1 MEWVPTLDPVS
12 RDSPFSCRCSCQNY
26 ALREQTDGVVA
37 YSSACHF
44 QRAEGG
50 RFSISRPDGDTILTS
65 IMDLLVSIVST
76 DNAEVHGLTTTG
88 INSRWGV
95 AVRSQLDFACWTG
108 PDFEIC
114 TN

>member
-1 MEWVPTLDPVS
+1 M
-12 RDSPFSCRCSCQNY
+12 
-26 ALREQTDGVVA
+26 VA

-65 IMDLLVSIVST
+65 ITDLLVSIVST

-88 INSRWGV
+88 INSRWGGRREEQAGFRLV
-95 AVRSQLDFACWTG
+95 DRSYL
-108 PDFEIC
+108 
-114 TN
+114 